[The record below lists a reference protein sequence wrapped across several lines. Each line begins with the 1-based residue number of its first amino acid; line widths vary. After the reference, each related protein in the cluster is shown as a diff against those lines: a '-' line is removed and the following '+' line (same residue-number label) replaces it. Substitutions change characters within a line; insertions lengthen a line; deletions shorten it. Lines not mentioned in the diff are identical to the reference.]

1 MEKSHFEQMA
11 DAIRP
16 DCVKKPEPTKRFIIN
31 VLFNDN
37 HINVVTDMQN
47 VTDREVEDITDGIR
61 SQWEFENKPKPV
73 TKGYKTLADIADSL
87 DDAITQLRS
96 LIENH

>member
-1 MEKSHFEQMA
+1 MA
-11 DAIRP
+11 GVCRP
-16 DCVKKPEPTKRFIIN
+16 YFVKKTESTKRFSVDVI
-31 VLFNDN
+31 FNDDHTN
-37 HINVVTDMQN
+37 IIIDMQN

-96 LIENH
+96 LIENHQPWDTTP

>member
-1 MEKSHFEQMA
+1 MKKSHLEQMA
-11 DAIRP
+11 GVCRP
-16 DCVKKPEPTKRFIIN
+16 DFVKVQKEFAIN
-31 VLFNDN
+31 VDFENDCTRITSIMQ
-37 HINVVTDMQN
+37 HITKD
-47 VTDREVEDITDGIR
+47 DLDGILDGIR

-96 LIENH
+96 LIENHQP